1 MPWLADT
8 REDIFD
14 MATKRKKPKK
24 TTSYI
29 NVNRGKKGYRDKYKK
44 GVDDAVREF
53 ARKLGKKNEDGSDF
67 TDSDW
72 RTFFKTILIPLDK
85 ESEQKMIG
93 LFIQDR
99 QTLNEL
105 LVLHNTKASD
115 NLAEVYFKKYE
126 KETPNRWYDLDDF
139 RQLAREG
146 LSIAA
151 NKFEPERGNKFITF
165 ATWWMLNRVRKPYN
179 DKGAMI
185 NFSSMDAQMRDDEEN
200 DTTFGEVL
208 TPDMIANGWH
218 CPTAEEKNVNPVAA
232 LEKKAVEDSR
242 NLYSSIMK
250 FKPDSGEGLDNDK
263 ARAMMDYLVS
273 IVEKNAANYDRR
285 QIFLYLFKKVFSK
298 CSTMFQNEEAATKL
312 NSYISEAAKSKVEL
326 LGRLNMDESQYED
339 VCRKLTRGIYDG
351 V

>member
-1 MPWLADT
+1 
-8 REDIFD
+8 
-14 MATKRKKPKK
+14 MAPTKRKKPKK

-29 NVNRGKKGYRDKYKK
+29 NVNRAKKGYRDKYKK
-44 GVDDAVREF
+44 GVEDAIREF
-53 ARKLGKKNEDGSDF
+53 AKKLGKENEDGSDF

-93 LFIQDR
+93 LFMQDR
-99 QTLNEL
+99 PTLNEL

-185 NFSSMDAQMRDDEEN
+185 NFSSMDALVRDDDDN
-200 DTTFGEVL
+200 DTTFGDVL
-208 TPDMIANGWH
+208 TPDMLANGWG
-218 CPTAEEKNVNPVAA
+218 CSTSDEKNVNPVTAM
-232 LEKKAVEDSR
+232 EKKAIEENR
-242 NLYSSIMK
+242 NLYSNIMK
-250 FKPDSGEGLDNDK
+250 FKPESGDGLDNDK

-273 IVEKNAANYDRR
+273 IVENNAANYDRR

-298 CSTMFQNEEAATKL
+298 CSTMFQNDAAASKL

-326 LGRLNMDESQYED
+326 LGRLNMDEEQYEAT
-339 VCRKLTRGIYDG
+339 CSKLTKGLYDG
-351 V
+351 I